1 MSRYTGPRVKRMR
14 ALGLD
19 LPGLSRKSMWDR
31 PYPPGVHGPK
41 SARRRKMSDFKK
53 QLLEKQKLRYNYG
66 LNEGQFRRLYHEA
79 VHSKEPSGDKLLEF
93 LERRLDNT
101 VFRSGFAS
109 TIPAARQLVC
119 HGHFLVNGKRL
130 DIPSYRV
137 REGDVITLRER
148 SQNLAT
154 VEASLG
160 DVRLARPDWIEF
172 DEGNKS
178 STVKSLPKVDSV
190 PFPLE
195 IDLVIEY
202 YSKQL

>member
-41 SARRRKMSDFKK
+41 SARRRKMSDYKK
-53 QLLEKQKLRYNYG
+53 QLLEKQKLRVNYG
-66 LNEGQFRRLYHEA
+66 LNERQFMRLYKEA
-79 VHSKEPSGDKLLEF
+79 VHSKEPSGDKLLEL
-93 LERRLDNT
+93 LERRLDNV
-101 VFRSGFAS
+101 VFRAGLAP

-119 HGHFLVNGKRL
+119 HGHILVNGRRL

-137 REGDVITLRER
+137 RQNDVISLRER
-148 SQNLAT
+148 SQNLS
-154 VEASLG
+154 VVDEALG
-160 DVRLARPDWIEF
+160 DVRLARPEWLEF
-172 DEGNKS
+172 DEGKKS
-178 STVKSLPKVDSV
+178 ATVKDLPKSDSV
-190 PFPLE
+190 PFALE

-202 YSKQL
+202 YSKRL

>member
-66 LNEGQFRRLYHEA
+66 LNEGQFMRLYREA
-79 VHSKEPSGDKLLEF
+79 VHSKDPSGDKLLEL

-101 VFRSGFAS
+101 VFRAGFAP

-148 SQNLAT
+148 SQNLAA

-172 DEGNKS
+172 DEGKKTA
-178 STVKSLPKVDSV
+178 TVKELPKVDSV

-202 YSKQL
+202 YSKRL